1 MTHDPDH
8 CLADGTIRFLP
19 SRLNHQPV
27 IVLGLTADE
36 MWITVI
42 VAALFGAGLGVT
54 AAIVLQSIAWVPSA
68 IVLCI
73 GLGLLV
79 GGRLLRRHKRGKP
92 QTWLYRYL
100 QCWLASHWPTSRAW
114 VGAGDLITRTG
125 LWSTRRSPRP

>member
-8 CLADGTIRFLP
+8 CLPDGTIRFLP

-36 MWITVI
+36 MWITLI
-42 VAALFGAGLGVT
+42 AAALVGAGLGTV
-54 AAIVLQSIAWVPSA
+54 AAILLQSIALMPSG
-68 IVLCI
+68 IVLCM
-73 GLGLLV
+73 GLGLFV

-100 QCWLASHWPTSRAW
+100 HWYLATRSAVPAAW
-114 VGAGDLITRTG
+114 IGGHDLVNRSG